1 MKRDVITIENE
12 IVSVPVSAEIWMTQ
26 HQLADLFQCFVSKIN
41 ANIRAILKT
50 SILDE
55 TNVCRTCH
63 YKNGDFVE
71 QYSLEMI
78 VALSF
83 RIKSK
88 NTEIFREWLM
98 NKVLSQNSLQLLLI
112 SNFQSNKPMLN

>member
-1 MKRDVITIENE
+1 MKRDVITIENG

-50 SILDE
+50 SVLDE
-55 TNVCRTCH
+55 TNVCRTYH
-63 YKNGDFVE
+63 YKNGDFVK

-88 NTEIFREWLM
+88 NAEIFREWLM
-98 NKVLSQNSLQLLLI
+98 NKVVFQNGHQLLLI
-112 SNFQSNKPMLN
+112 SNSRSNKSMLN

>member
-1 MKRDVITIENE
+1 MKREIIIIENN
-12 IVSVPVSAEIWMTQ
+12 IVHIPQSVDVWMTQ
-26 HQLADLFQCFVSKIN
+26 HQIADLFDCFVGAIN
-41 ANIRAILKT
+41 ANIRAILKKEV
-50 SILDE
+50 LDE
-55 TNVCRTCH
+55 TSVCRTYH

-88 NTEIFREWLM
+88 NTEIFREWFL
-98 NKVLSQNSLQLLLI
+98 NKVVSQNSLQLLLI
-112 SNFQSNKPMLN
+112 NNSQINKLILN